1 MPTLFVSTTSPYT
14 RLLMMIA
21 KSENIDLN
29 LQFVLPL
36 DNTPALLAVNPFGQV
51 PALALADGTVI
62 TETPLIIHALAPQI
76 LTANTLPNL
85 SKALGILFQGVRA
98 YSLERLGQGN
108 PPHAFIDRSLG
119 FLNAL
124 LPTLPT
130 LSADSQNWGDKALLC
145 ALNWIGFR
153 LPAVFDTLSDDN
165 KQAVLAF
172 ANSELMQKTT
182 PEVLEKHPNSIADL

>member
-1 MPTLFVSTTSPYT
+1 MPTLFVSNTSPYT

-76 LTANTLPNL
+76 LTADTLPNL
-85 SKALGILFQGVRA
+85 SKALGILSQGVRA
-98 YSLERLGQGN
+98 YSTERFGN
-108 PPHAFIDRSLG
+108 ADTPHPFVARSIQ
-119 FLNAL
+119 AL
-124 LPTLPT
+124 QDALSTLPT

-182 PEVLEKHPNSIADL
+182 PEVLEKRPNSIADL